1 MKRLYTTFFAF
12 FILSAFVHGQPTNDD
27 CSAAIAIGEV
37 SDMAFS
43 NIDATTDGPYH
54 LDSPCPGA
62 SEEGQDSIFN
72 DMWYAYT
79 PTYTG
84 NAEWTL
90 CSTADFDTKIGVYN
104 AGAVCPLSDADLLS
118 CNEDGSDCDD
128 GTSALIFPVTMG
140 ETYLLRLGGY
150 GDTSPGLEGTGTFSV
165 SQFISTVA
173 NDFCADAIVL
183 ELGTMQDFSTVG
195 TITDGPDH
203 PDDSACFGFGSITA
217 TNDIWYLYT
226 PDFTGSVIWSTCS
239 MITFDSRLVVYGPNV
254 DCPVQTD
261 DIYACNDDGGGCDGY
276 SSMLF
281 FDVVEGS
288 TYTLRLGG
296 YNGDS
301 GTGTF
306 ELQNE
311 NPPTP
316 PENDLC
322 VNPIEIPLSVA
333 GEDLIEIDGSTENAL
348 FDSGNFILPNCLG
361 NATGGEFAD
370 VFFSFNSAGF
380 PGLELNVFSL
390 TPNGQ
395 YFIDVFEDCATPVDT
410 NEITN
415 NCFYYDSEANE
426 LFRDTVLTFPSA
438 ATDYIIRV
446 ITRTTSDLPG
456 EFLISLVGLQTVS
469 VEDELY
475 YGETSFTPNP
485 MTENS
490 GYISTNLN
498 RISDIDLKITDMNGK
513 VILTTLYPNQKSGKN
528 KLIVDFP
535 ENTRGIYFVTLRSEG
550 FLKTFRVVKI

>member
-12 FILSAFVHGQPTNDD
+12 FILSAVIHGQPTNDD

-54 LDSPCPGA
+54 LDSPCPSA
-62 SEEGQDSIFN
+62 SDEGQDSIFN

-79 PTYTG
+79 PTFTG

-90 CSTADFDTKIGVYN
+90 CNTADFDTKIGVYN
-104 AGAVCPLSDADLLS
+104 AGATCPLGDSDLLT

-128 GTSALIFPVTMG
+128 GTSAMIFPVTMG

-150 GDTSPGLEGTGTFSV
+150 GQTSPGLEGMGTFSI
-165 SQFISTVA
+165 SQFLSTVP
-173 NDFCADAIVL
+173 NDFCSDAIVI
-183 ELGTMQDFSTVG
+183 ELGNMQDFSTVG

-203 PDDSACFGFGSITA
+203 PDDSACFGFGSTTA

-226 PDFTGSVIWSTCS
+226 PDFTGSVIWSTCD
-239 MITFDSRLVVYGPNV
+239 MITFDSRLVVYGPDV

-276 SSMLF
+276 SSELF
-281 FDVVEGS
+281 FDVEEGR

-296 YNGDS
+296 FGGDS

-306 ELQNE
+306 ELLNE

-322 VNPIEIPLSVA
+322 ENAIEIPLSTDS
-333 GEDLIEIDGSTENAL
+333 EDPEEIDGSTEDAT
-348 FDSGNFILPNCLG
+348 FDNSTFILPNCLG

-370 VFFSFNSAGF
+370 VYFNFNSGGF
-380 PGLELNVFSL
+380 TTLELNVFSF

-395 YFIDVFEDCATPVDT
+395 YFIDVFEDCTTPVDT
-410 NEITN
+410 FQITN
-415 NCFYYDSEANE
+415 NCFYYDSEINPE
-426 LFRDTVLTFPSA
+426 FRDTLLTFPKE

-456 EFLISLVGLQTVS
+456 DFIISLIGLETVS

-475 YGETSFTPNP
+475 FGETSFTPNP
-485 MTENS
+485 LTANT

-498 RISDIDLKITDMNGK
+498 RTTDIDLTITDLHGK
-513 VILTTLYPNQKSGKN
+513 VILENNYPNQSSGNSKM
-528 KLIVDFP
+528 KVDFP
-535 ENTRGIYFVTLRSEG
+535 ENTSGVYFVTLRSEG
-550 FLKTFRVVKI
+550 FIKTFRVVKI